1 MTEDDAW
8 KMLEEKQRSEE
19 SNRVRLKAWDA
30 SGIFVDEQS
39 TQLGMITLRRAFEIG
54 YRAGYADAQDSTK
67 K

>member
-8 KMLEEKQRSEE
+8 KMLEEKQKAEE
-19 SNRVRLKAWDA
+19 LNRVRLKAWDA
-30 SGIFVDEQS
+30 SGTFVDKQS

-54 YRAGYADAQDSTK
+54 YRAGYQDALDGTK